1 MMIITKKMETMIQL
15 MTLNKIDCFKAYH
28 DILYLDMSVQFNQSA
43 VEAWVALC
51 NEEGELKRQGA
62 SAEVLEAIHIRV
74 AKALVA
80 LIQEA
85 QSSALLQQILEV
97 PSTVPATD
105 EIGDPV

>member
-1 MMIITKKMETMIQL
+1 
-15 MTLNKIDCFKAYH
+15 
-28 DILYLDMSVQFNQSA
+28 MSVQFNQSA

-62 SAEVLEAIHIRV
+62 SAEVLEAMRIRV

-85 QSSALLQQILEV
+85 QSTALLQQILEM
-97 PSTVPATD
+97 PRTETPTTN

>member
-1 MMIITKKMETMIQL
+1 
-15 MTLNKIDCFKAYH
+15 
-28 DILYLDMSVQFNQSA
+28 MSVQFNQSA

-62 SAEVLEAIHIRV
+62 SAEVLEAMRIRV

-85 QSSALLQQILEV
+85 QSTALLQQILGT
-97 PSTVPATD
+97 STMDLATTEKVD
-105 EIGDPV
+105 LEDPV

>member
-1 MMIITKKMETMIQL
+1 
-15 MTLNKIDCFKAYH
+15 
-28 DILYLDMSVQFNQSA
+28 MSVQFNQSA

-62 SAEVLEAIHIRV
+62 SAEVLEIMRIRV

-85 QSSALLQQILEV
+85 QSTALLQQILEM
-97 PSTVPATD
+97 PATVPAT
-105 EIGDPV
+105 EEVALEDPI

>member
-1 MMIITKKMETMIQL
+1 
-15 MTLNKIDCFKAYH
+15 
-28 DILYLDMSVQFNQSA
+28 MSVQFNQSA

-62 SAEVLEAIHIRV
+62 SAEMLEVMRIRV

-85 QSSALLQQILEV
+85 QSTALLQQILEAPV
-97 PSTVPATD
+97 TEVRANT
-105 EIGDPV
+105 EEVALEDPIE

>member
-1 MMIITKKMETMIQL
+1 
-15 MTLNKIDCFKAYH
+15 
-28 DILYLDMSVQFNQSA
+28 MSVQFNQSA

-62 SAEVLEAIHIRV
+62 SAEVLEAMRIRV

-85 QSSALLQQILEV
+85 QSAALLQQILEAPTTTEEV
-97 PSTVPATD
+97 
-105 EIGDPV
+105 GDPV

>member
-1 MMIITKKMETMIQL
+1 
-15 MTLNKIDCFKAYH
+15 
-28 DILYLDMSVQFNQSA
+28 MSVQFNQSA

-62 SAEVLEAIHIRV
+62 SAELLELMRIRV

-85 QSSALLQQILEV
+85 QSTALLQQILE
-97 PSTVPATD
+97 VPATD

>member
-1 MMIITKKMETMIQL
+1 
-15 MTLNKIDCFKAYH
+15 
-28 DILYLDMSVQFNQSA
+28 MSVQFNQSA

-62 SAEVLEAIHIRV
+62 SAEVLEAMRIRV

-85 QSSALLQQILEV
+85 QSTALLQQSLGTSTEV
-97 PSTVPATD
+97 STSTEEV
-105 EIGDPV
+105 EVGDPF

>member
-1 MMIITKKMETMIQL
+1 
-15 MTLNKIDCFKAYH
+15 
-28 DILYLDMSVQFNQSA
+28 MSVQFNQSA

-62 SAEVLEAIHIRV
+62 SAEVLEVMRIRV

-85 QSSALLQQILEV
+85 QSTALLQQILEAS
-97 PSTVPATD
+97 PTVPATD

>member
-1 MMIITKKMETMIQL
+1 
-15 MTLNKIDCFKAYH
+15 
-28 DILYLDMSVQFNQSA
+28 MSVQFNQSA

-62 SAEVLEAIHIRV
+62 SAEVLEVMRIRV

-85 QSSALLQQILEV
+85 QSTALLQQILEA
-97 PSTVPATD
+97 PSTDSATTEKVD
-105 EIGDPV
+105 LEDPV

>member
-1 MMIITKKMETMIQL
+1 
-15 MTLNKIDCFKAYH
+15 
-28 DILYLDMSVQFNQSA
+28 MSVQFNQSA

-62 SAEVLEAIHIRV
+62 STEVLKVMRIRV

-85 QSSALLQQILEV
+85 QSTALLQQILETS
-97 PSTVPATD
+97 STTIEGV
-105 EIGDPV
+105 EVEDPV

>member
-1 MMIITKKMETMIQL
+1 
-15 MTLNKIDCFKAYH
+15 
-28 DILYLDMSVQFNQSA
+28 MSVQFNQSA

-62 SAEVLEAIHIRV
+62 SAEVLEVMRIRV

-85 QSSALLQQILEV
+85 QSTALLQQILETS
-97 PSTVPATD
+97 STTTEGV
-105 EIGDPV
+105 EVEDPV

>member
-1 MMIITKKMETMIQL
+1 
-15 MTLNKIDCFKAYH
+15 
-28 DILYLDMSVQFNQSA
+28 MSVQFNQSA

-62 SAEVLEAIHIRV
+62 SAEVLEAMRIRV

-85 QSSALLQQILEV
+85 LSTALLQQILGT
-97 PSTVPATD
+97 STTDSATTEKVD
-105 EIGDPV
+105 LEDPV

>member
-1 MMIITKKMETMIQL
+1 
-15 MTLNKIDCFKAYH
+15 
-28 DILYLDMSVQFNQSA
+28 MSVQFNQSA

-62 SAEVLEAIHIRV
+62 SAEVIEAMRIRV

-85 QSSALLQQILEV
+85 QSTALLQQILGT
-97 PSTVPATD
+97 STMDLATTEKVD
-105 EIGDPV
+105 LEDPV

>member
-1 MMIITKKMETMIQL
+1 
-15 MTLNKIDCFKAYH
+15 
-28 DILYLDMSVQFNQSA
+28 MSVQFNQSA

-62 SAEVLEAIHIRV
+62 SAEILEVMRIRV

-85 QSSALLQQILEV
+85 QSTALLQQILEAPV
-97 PSTVPATD
+97 TEVRANT
-105 EIGDPV
+105 EEVALEDPIE

>member
-1 MMIITKKMETMIQL
+1 
-15 MTLNKIDCFKAYH
+15 
-28 DILYLDMSVQFNQSA
+28 MSVQFNQSA

-62 SAEVLEAIHIRV
+62 SAEVLEAMRIRV

-85 QSSALLQQILEV
+85 QSTALLQQILEAPV
-97 PSTVPATD
+97 TEVRANT
-105 EIGDPV
+105 EEVALEDPIE

>member
-1 MMIITKKMETMIQL
+1 
-15 MTLNKIDCFKAYH
+15 
-28 DILYLDMSVQFNQSA
+28 MSVQFNQSA

-62 SAEVLEAIHIRV
+62 SAEVLEIMRIRV

-85 QSSALLQQILEV
+85 QSTALLQQILEM
-97 PSTVPATD
+97 PAIVPAT
-105 EIGDPV
+105 EEVELEDPI